1 MFKTNK
7 SLRFRSERAVNYE
20 RRGNLETPYKG
31 LSLVIHDER
40 VMKGKEVTTKVESP
54 RERARPAQGSWKSRL
69 EEDNIV
75 QFRTSEDGQQKIN
88 VI

>member
-7 SLRFRSERAVNYE
+7 SLRFRSERAVNYQ

-31 LSLVIHDER
+31 LSLVIHEER
-40 VMKGKEVTTKVESP
+40 VMKGKRSYDKGREPSRAGETSP
-54 RERARPAQGSWKSRL
+54 RFLESRL

>member
-7 SLRFRSERAVNYE
+7 SLRFRSERAVNYQ
-20 RRGNLETPYKG
+20 RRGNLETPYKE
-31 LSLVIHDER
+31 LSLVIHEER
-40 VMKGKEVTTKVESP
+40 VMKGKRSYDKG

-88 VI
+88 II